1 MSLLREAPGFDDPVG
16 LLAACHGRIE
26 DQCAMLVRLP
36 AHLQVNGPDEA
47 ARRAGER
54 ALRYFETAGRHHHA
68 DEDEDLFPLLLRR
81 AEVAGESALARL
93 IGELG
98 DQHLELE
105 RLWLG
110 LRPLLERIRDGDAV
124 DPDDLPVE
132 TFARVYRR
140 HLSRED
146 EQVLPYARRVLSGD
160 ERRVLGECMARRRG
174 AVPSGAPRPLRG

>member
-36 AHLQVNGPDEA
+36 THLQANGSDEA

-54 ALRYFETAGRHHHA
+54 ALRYFEIAGRHHHA
-68 DEDEDLFPLLLRR
+68 DEDEDLFPSLLRR
-81 AEVAGESALARL
+81 AEVAGESTLVRL

-132 TFARVYRR
+132 AFARVYRR
-140 HLSRED
+140 HMSRED
-146 EQVLPYARRVLSGD
+146 EQILPYARRVLSGD
-160 ERRVLGECMARRRG
+160 ERRGLGECMARRRE
-174 AVPSGAPRPLRG
+174 VVLSGAPLPPRG